1 MAFKSVSESFVF
13 LSVCSLG
20 KKKTDK
26 EERPKENKEVHKHKS
41 IIINICTIYGRGHM
55 LYGVTLMW
63 HFIFPYHGVQHCW
76 RTVSWQEIIALQKG
90 TVFLIS
96 NSGLNGLMAGSV
108 AWRITQIIIENSPV
122 KTEVSWTTY
131 SGLSWHIFTENLT
144 CTVNTKW
151 CRGFSEEVRQ
161 PSLNRDG
168 TKWGGF
174 SPCTAP
180 IATTSVVNE
189 WWNDDSLCKASK
201 E

>member
-131 SGLSWHIFTENLT
+131 SGLSWHIYGESHLNSQHQVVQGFLRGGEA
-144 CTVNTKW
+144 TKPQQRW
-151 CRGFSEEVRQ
+151 NQMRGFLSMHCTN
-161 PSLNRDG
+161 SYHLCC
-168 TKWGGF
+168 KWMM
-174 SPCTAP
+174 
-180 IATTSVVNE
+180 E
-189 WWNDDSLCKASK
+189 WWLFM
-201 E
+201 